1 LKDIFNVLE
10 VTSSECEGRVDF
22 DRLKMLGSLVLDIK
36 NVQNGPQRFS
46 KEDGFFQNFWNG
58 AVMGMTVNEEAILA
72 KAGEKLS
79 D

>member
-1 LKDIFNVLE
+1 MKDIFNVLE
-10 VTSSECEGRVDF
+10 VKSSECEGRVDF

-46 KEDGFFQNFWNG
+46 KEDGFFQNFWTS
-58 AVMGMTVNEEAILA
+58 AVLGMSISEEQILV
-72 KAGEKLS
+72 KAAEKLA